1 MQIASKT
8 LHFESFITCAVTGSG
23 ATTEKSDLVPR
34 SPKAIAAACLEA
46 RAAGA
51 AVVHC
56 HVRDP
61 DTGAASREVAL
72 YRELVEHLK
81 DSGTDAVL
89 NLTTGMGGDL
99 YVGPPESPLPLSPK
113 TDMASAQE
121 RVEHVLALKPEI
133 CTLDCG
139 TMNFAESDYVMTNTL
154 SQLRAMA
161 ALIQQAGTR
170 PEVEIFDTGH
180 LVLAKQLAAEGL
192 LEQPV
197 LAQLCTGIPYGAPA
211 DLSTLVALKTNVPR
225 DWICSAFAIGR
236 MSLPYVSA
244 ALLADCHVRVG
255 LEDNL
260 YLKKG
265 VLASNAQLVTQ
276 AKTIMQAM
284 GVRVLEPAE
293 VRERLNLKK
302 RW

>member
-1 MQIASKT
+1 MN
-8 LHFESFITCAVTGSG
+8 FEAFITCAVTGSG
-23 ATTEKSDLVPR
+23 ATAEKSDLVPR
-34 SPKAIAAACLEA
+34 SPREIADACVEA
-46 RAAGA
+46 REAGA
-51 AVVHC
+51 AIVHC

-61 DTGAASREVAL
+61 DTGVASRDIAL
-72 YRELVEHLK
+72 YRELVEHLR
-81 DSGTDAVL
+81 DSDTDAVL

-99 YVGPPESPLPLSPK
+99 YVGPPDAPLPLSAR

-121 RVEHVLALKPEI
+121 RVEHILELKPEI

-161 ALIQQAGTR
+161 ALIKKAGTR

-180 LVLAKQLAAEGL
+180 LVLAKQLEAEGL

-197 LAQLCTGIPYGAPA
+197 LAQLCMGIPYGAPA
-211 DLSTLVALKTNVPR
+211 DLSTLVALKTNVPEE
-225 DWICSAFAIGR
+225 WVCSGFAIGR

-244 ALLADCHVRVG
+244 ALLANCHVRVG

-265 VLASNAQLVTQ
+265 VLASNAQLVAR
-276 AKTIMQAM
+276 AKTIMEAM

-293 VRERLNLKK
+293 VRERLKIKK

>member
-1 MQIASKT
+1 MN
-8 LHFESFITCAVTGSG
+8 FEAFITCAVSGSG
-23 ATTEKSDLVPR
+23 ATAEKSDLVPR
-34 SPKAIAAACLEA
+34 SPQAIAAACVEA
-46 RAAGA
+46 REAGA

-61 DTGAASREVAL
+61 NTGAASRDLSL
-72 YRELVEHLK
+72 YRELVACLK
-81 DSGTDAVL
+81 ESRTDVVL

-99 YVGPPESPLPLSPK
+99 YVGPPEAPLPLLDK
-113 TDMASAQE
+113 TDMASAEE
-121 RVEHVLALKPEI
+121 RVAHILELKPEI

-139 TMNFAESDYVMTNTL
+139 TMNFAESNYVMTNTL

-161 ALIQQAGTR
+161 SLIKKVGTR

-180 LVLAKQLAAEGL
+180 LVLAKKLEAEGL
-192 LEQPV
+192 LEKPV
-197 LAQLCTGIPYGAPA
+197 LAQLCMGIPYGAPA
-211 DLSTLVALKTNVPR
+211 DLSTLVALKTNVPQG
-225 DWICSAFAIGR
+225 WVCSAFAIGR

-244 ALLADCHVRVG
+244 ALLANCHVRVG

-265 VLASNAQLVTQ
+265 VLASNGQLVAQ
-276 AKTIMQAM
+276 AKTMMQAM

-293 VRERLNLKK
+293 VRERLGLTK